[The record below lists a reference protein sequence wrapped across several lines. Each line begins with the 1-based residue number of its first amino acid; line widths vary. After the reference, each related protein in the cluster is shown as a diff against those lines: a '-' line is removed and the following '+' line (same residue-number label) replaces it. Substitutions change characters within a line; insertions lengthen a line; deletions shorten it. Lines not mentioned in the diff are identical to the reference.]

1 MRYVALKSARSDLRC
16 CLPTRCCLGGS
27 VTGIASIAVCSLS
40 NRLSA
45 LAGVVQLTVLSLLTE
60 DVELIELSDFIVTS
74 GLEVDTLD
82 LVASVNLVDLDAVV
96 DGDFFAIIFF
106 QCLRVCE

>member
-1 MRYVALKSARSDLRC
+1 M
-16 CLPTRCCLGGS
+16 
-27 VTGIASIAVCSLS
+27 
-40 NRLSA
+40 
-45 LAGVVQLTVLSLLTE
+45 LTALSLLIVVVALIAM
-60 DVELIELSDFIVTS
+60 VELIELSDFIVTS

-96 DGDFFAIIFF
+96 DGDFFAIIVF

>member
-1 MRYVALKSARSDLRC
+1 MVVAL
-16 CLPTRCCLGGS
+16 
-27 VTGIASIAVCSLS
+27 IAM
-40 NRLSA
+40 
-45 LAGVVQLTVLSLLTE
+45 
-60 DVELIELSDFIVTS
+60 VELIELSDFIVTS

-96 DGDFFAIIFF
+96 DGDFFAIIVF